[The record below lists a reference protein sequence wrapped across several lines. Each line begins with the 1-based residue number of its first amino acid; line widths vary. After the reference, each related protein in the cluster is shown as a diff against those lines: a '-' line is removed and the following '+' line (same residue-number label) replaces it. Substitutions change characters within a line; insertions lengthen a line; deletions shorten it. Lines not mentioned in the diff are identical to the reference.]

1 MEREG
6 SPLVF
11 FGVVAA
17 LIFLVIGGL
26 TTKIKNDTESRS
38 SQIVRLYDR
47 LASLEKKSFDNC
59 ERPFDEVKCVTA
71 GNVVIYQQPEKI
83 SVYDSVSKANLAT
96 FIKKGDQVHY
106 SATGGTLSML
116 LLEFLEPRAK
126 ND

>member
-6 SPLVF
+6 SPVVF

-38 SQIVRLYDR
+38 SQIVRLYAR
-47 LASLEKKSFDNC
+47 LASLEEKSFDNC
-59 ERPFDEVKCVTA
+59 DRPSDEVKCVTA
-71 GNVVIYQQPEKI
+71 GNVVIYQQPEKV

-106 SATGGTLSML
+106 SATDGTLSML
-116 LLEFLEPRAK
+116 LLEFLEPRL
-126 ND
+126 